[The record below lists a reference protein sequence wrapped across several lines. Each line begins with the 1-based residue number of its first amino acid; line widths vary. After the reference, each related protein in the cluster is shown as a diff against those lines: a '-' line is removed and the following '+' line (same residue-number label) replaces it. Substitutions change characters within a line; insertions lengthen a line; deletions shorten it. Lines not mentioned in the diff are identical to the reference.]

1 MADPI
6 AFDIVQQADRRVASN
21 GRATL
26 SLLDA
31 GGQVFRRRAVKGA
44 GTADAR
50 RVEWVV
56 AELDGVRVYFDGQ
69 HVVVSKQDLTP

>member
-6 AFDIVQQADRRVASN
+6 PFDIVQQADRRVASN

-44 GTADAR
+44 GTPDAR

-56 AELDGVRVYFDGQ
+56 AELDGVRVYFDGT

>member
-1 MADPI
+1 MADPVP
-6 AFDIVQQADRRVASN
+6 FDIAEHPDRRVASN
-21 GRATL
+21 GVATL

-44 GTADAR
+44 GTPEAR

-69 HVVVSKQDLTP
+69 HVVVSKEDLYP